1 MRLPKTS
8 CGNIENIGRDAL
20 EDQERYLLIEAVNV
34 GKLVEETWGTTLD
47 SRRKEIETITFI
59 KWMLVTRICFGIY
72 SYYLR

>member
-8 CGNIENIGRDAL
+8 LGNIEDNGRDAL
-20 EDQERYLLIEAVNV
+20 EDQERHLLTEAVNA
-34 GKLVEETWGTTLD
+34 GKLVEETWGLTLD
-47 SRRKEIETITFI
+47 SRNKKIKTITFI

>member
-8 CGNIENIGRDAL
+8 CGNIENIGRDAS